1 VARATQTG
9 LVAAEAD
16 NPCTRARRGGDR
28 ALGED
33 DLAVGKKNA
42 TRQGATIVFI
52 DESGFSERPSVQRT
66 WAPRGKTPVLSHRFS
81 HWKNLSAIG
90 AVAYSPHGR
99 RARFFLSLVPGAVRS
114 EHIIRFLKRLHQH
127 HPGPLIVI
135 WDGVNPHRS
144 LATREFVE
152 CESRWLTLIRLPA
165 YAPELNPVEGAW
177 SWFKRTV
184 VGNFCP
190 EGHGALHRALRL
202 ARRRLTRRRP
212 LLRGFLH
219 KSGLSLP

>member
-1 VARATQTG
+1 
-9 LVAAEAD
+9 
-16 NPCTRARRGGDR
+16 
-28 ALGED
+28 LGED
-33 DLAVGKKNA
+33 HLAGRKKNA
-42 TRQGATIVFI
+42 AHQGATIVFV

-66 WAPRGKTPVLSHRFS
+66 WAPRGETPVLRHRFG

-90 AVAYSPHGR
+90 ALAYSPHGR

-114 EHIIRFLKRLHQH
+114 EHIIRFLQRLHQYH
-127 HPGPLIVI
+127 SGPLIVI

-144 LATREFVE
+144 LATRSFVE
-152 CESRWLTLIRLPA
+152 REQHWLTLIRLPA

-184 VGNFCP
+184 AGNFCP
-190 EGHGALHRALRL
+190 DGQGPLHRALRL

-212 LLRGFLH
+212 LLLGFLH
-219 KSGLSLP
+219 KSGFSLP

>member
-1 VARATQTG
+1 
-9 LVAAEAD
+9 
-16 NPCTRARRGGDR
+16 
-28 ALGED
+28 
-33 DLAVGKKNA
+33 
-42 TRQGATIVFI
+42 
-52 DESGFSERPSVQRT
+52 
-66 WAPRGKTPVLSHRFS
+66 
-81 HWKNLSAIG
+81 
-90 AVAYSPHGR
+90 
-99 RARFFLSLVPGAVRS
+99 LVPGAVRS

-152 CESRWLTLIRLPA
+152 CESRWLTLVRLPA

-190 EGHGALHRALRL
+190 EGHGALHQTLRL

-219 KSGLSLP
+219 KSGLSLS